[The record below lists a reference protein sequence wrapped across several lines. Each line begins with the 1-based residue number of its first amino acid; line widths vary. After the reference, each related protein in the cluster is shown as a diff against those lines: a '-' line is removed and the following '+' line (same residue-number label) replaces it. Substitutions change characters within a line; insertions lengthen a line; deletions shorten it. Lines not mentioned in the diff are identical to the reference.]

1 MLVGITLGKRWF
13 WTQAADDS
21 VSTVVD
27 DSVSTVS
34 HPFYYDYKGIIK

>member
-21 VSTVVD
+21 VSTV
-27 DSVSTVS
+27 S
-34 HPFYYDYKGIIK
+34 HPFYFKLLANYKVSA